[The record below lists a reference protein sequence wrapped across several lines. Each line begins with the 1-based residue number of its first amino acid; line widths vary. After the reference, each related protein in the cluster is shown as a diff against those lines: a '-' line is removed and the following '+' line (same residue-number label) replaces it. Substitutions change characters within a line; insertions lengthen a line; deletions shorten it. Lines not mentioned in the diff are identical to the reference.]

1 MEQAIVNYFIKSDW
15 GIWGILLIVLLYLV
29 KTLLSS
35 STFLDLFKHSSK
47 TNFPEISNYQNYKYK
62 FTLLKIVQPSNKL
75 PKILLSIIYISYILF
90 LTYAKYLVA
99 TKKLNNTYN
108 ILIYIG
114 VALATYSL
122 CDLYIKN
129 KHTLSLEFF
138 ADPENLFKAYLS
150 MLFDMNMHI
159 VSLDLPNLEI
169 TSFLNGNWL
178 TIKILSPD
186 LLLGKVEVSFTR
198 ESDFVGVIFFS
209 SQFRNNLQTLIKNT
223 AYPTNS

>member
-1 MEQAIVNYFIKSDW
+1 
-15 GIWGILLIVLLYLV
+15 
-29 KTLLSS
+29 
-35 STFLDLFKHSSK
+35 
-47 TNFPEISNYQNYKYK
+47 
-62 FTLLKIVQPSNKL
+62 
-75 PKILLSIIYISYILF
+75 
-90 LTYAKYLVA
+90 
-99 TKKLNNTYN
+99 
-108 ILIYIG
+108 
-114 VALATYSL
+114 LATYSL